1 MPGKIKAYK
10 SELSTDGGFKL
21 YKRTIPRGKVYPL
34 HWHNFFEFEII
45 VDGMGTHTY
54 NSNVYEVKKGSA
66 YMMSYYDF
74 HALNAIT
81 DITLYSIHFG
91 ETLIDKKPAVILSTS
106 FNKFH
111 CDFDAT
117 GTEKIKLIMERL
129 ESEASGKD
137 VLRDIMIKNLVS
149 EIVIEMIRK
158 STDDTLQSSMP
169 AVQQIMAYVNANFRK
184 HINLETIAGDLSF
197 TPNYLGHIF
206 KQHAGSTFN
215 EYLNTMR
222 LKYACNLLTVSDLSV
237 KEIAFESGYNSVEYF
252 MYIFKKKIM
261 MTPGEYR
268 KRK

>member
-1 MPGKIKAYK
+1 MECKIKQYK
-10 SELSTDGGFKL
+10 SELSLDGGFEL
-21 YKRTIPRGKVYPL
+21 YKRLIPAGTVYPL

-45 VDGMGTHTY
+45 VDGKGIHTY
-54 NSNVYEVKKGSA
+54 NNNVYPVDRGSA
-66 YMMSYYDF
+66 FMMSYYDF
-74 HALNAIT
+74 HSLTALT
-81 DITLYSIHFG
+81 DITLYCIHFD
-91 ETLIDKKPAVILSTS
+91 ESTIDKKTAGILSTS
-106 FNKFH
+106 INKFH
-111 CDFDAT
+111 FDFDAA

-129 ESEASGKD
+129 ESETSGKD

-158 STDDTLQSSMP
+158 STDGTLQSSMP